1 MSASPGSNAPDSRE
15 VNFARALDENFALF
29 RYHFSE
35 WMVAH
40 LIDCWRAFGDF
51 EEMLVMEFVGQRS
64 LRIHLNPA
72 AKMKEPIDACHDSVT
87 ASRIAKETG
96 IPRQTVRRKLQSLER
111 RGWVTQTEDAAWRL
125 AMKEG
130 QAAASAELASLDKRG
145 LDRLA
150 RLISTLDSHVSR
162 LGHSSK

>member
-1 MSASPGSNAPDSRE
+1 MSASPWSNAPDPRE
-15 VNFARALDENFALF
+15 VKFARVLDENLALF

-35 WMVAH
+35 LMIAH

-51 EEMLVMEFVGQRS
+51 EEMLVMEFVGQKFLRS
-64 LRIHLNPA
+64 HLDPG
-72 AKMKEPIDACHDSVT
+72 AKLTPLSDGSHESVT

-111 RGWVTQTEDAAWRL
+111 RGWVTQTEDATWRL

-130 QAAASAELASLDKRG
+130 QAAVSAELASLDKRG
-145 LDRLA
+145 LDRLV

-162 LGHSSK
+162 PGHSSK